1 MSPVRADKAEP
12 AIDAQVFWFK
22 YRKQIMWGLVLAIVL
37 GLVMAGYRLYRDRRE
52 TSASTILSAA
62 KTTADYEQIISRYGD
77 TAAAASSYLLL
88 ADAQRKERKFAEAN
102 ATLQN
107 FMERFPQHDL
117 ISTARMAIASNLESL
132 GKQDEAFA
140 MYQQIASTNAG
151 SFNAPLALLAQAQ
164 ILQAKNRMDDA
175 RRLCETIIT
184 QYRESPYAAL
194 EAQRMLRNLKSGAPQ
209 TPTAPAPLPT
219 ATAAPAATP

>member
-1 MSPVRADKAEP
+1 MPPVRADKAEP

-107 FMERFPQHDL
+107 FMERFPEHDL
-117 ISTARMAIASNLESL
+117 IPTARMAIASNLESL

-140 MYQQIASTNAG
+140 MYQQITSTNAG

-164 ILQAKNRMDDA
+164 ILQTKNRIDDA

-184 QYRESPYAAL
+184 QYRESYYAAL
-194 EAQRMLRNLKSGAPQ
+194 EAQRMLRNLKPGAPN
-209 TPTAPAPLPT
+209 APGPLPT
-219 ATAAPAATP
+219 ATAPP